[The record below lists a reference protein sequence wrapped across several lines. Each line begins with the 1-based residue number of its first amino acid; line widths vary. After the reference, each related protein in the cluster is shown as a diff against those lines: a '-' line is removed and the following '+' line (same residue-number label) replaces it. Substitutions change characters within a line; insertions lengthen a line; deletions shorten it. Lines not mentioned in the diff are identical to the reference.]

1 MTNKRL
7 SVIGLLVLEF
17 LAVILYPPAFFIQ
30 APQAI
35 VLPPTLV
42 LLLVIALIVTNTG
55 HLSLEAGRNSLN
67 FVQGVNIVVRLM
79 MFLPNLRTGDTWDWA
94 FMITDVLGIGLSW
107 YAITYL
113 EKLPPNALLLRHKP
127 QA

>member
-1 MTNKRL
+1 MANWR
-7 SVIGLLVLEF
+7 SSIIGLLILQF
-17 LAVILYPPAFFIQ
+17 LAVILYPPAFFTQ

-42 LLLVIALIVTNTG
+42 LLLVLALVVTNTG

-79 MFLPNLRTGDTWDWA
+79 MLLPNMQVAGAWNWA
-94 FMITDVLGIGLSW
+94 FLVTDLLGMGFSW
-107 YAITYL
+107 YAMTRL
-113 EKLPPNALLLRHKP
+113 DRLPPTALLLKHNP
-127 QA
+127 EA